1 MLDQLRTASNI
12 EEIAKVFLEFW
23 ENGTELDSFSAED
36 INEFRKILLSRNLF
50 GLAKKLTPPEAYEFN
65 RFNLTRAVISEIN
78 PETVMHQK
86 LKFAVWQRLITNR
99 TISFMAKT
107 TNADTQKKLNLLL
120 VSLKSLAGLN
130 QPLGRTELAKR
141 FVILSDLASQ
151 LGYEMFSLIAAKKS
165 LQTDPEYLDAAV
177 FIGRAYLELGSAF
190 ARKNERYGDFGA
202 GTFQYN
208 LQKSSEIFISA
219 LEKMSGSQ
227 RQQVSDLVASISGVL
242 TEIERQKKQ
251 GRHAVVHVVVED
263 YIKDKM
269 EKVENAIMAGY
280 ENSKVK
286 FAANIHT
293 EESISQILTA
303 TASEI
308 RSETTA
314 QGDDLLTVIKELPP
328 ELRRVPESQPVIPK
342 TGKLYNI
349 YNQQSEFKPET
360 PKTGSVT
367 SDEIGYKLKLEDILK
382 AKIKEKNDEIFNK
395 KS

>member
-12 EEIAKVFLEFW
+12 EEIGRIFLEYW

-36 INEFRKILLSRNLF
+36 INEFRKILMARNLF
-50 GLAKKLTPPEAYEFN
+50 GLAKKLTPPEAFEFN
-65 RFNLTRAVISEIN
+65 RFNLARAVVSEIDS
-78 PETVMHQK
+78 ETILHQK
-86 LKFAVWQRLITNR
+86 LKFAIWQRLITNR

-107 TNADTQKKLNLLL
+107 TNSETQKKLNLLL
-120 VSLKSLAGLN
+120 VSLKSLSGLN

-151 LGYEMFSLIAAKKS
+151 LGYEMFSLIAAKRS

-177 FIGRAYLELGSAF
+177 FVGRAYLELGSVF
-190 ARKNERYGDFGA
+190 ARKNEKYGDFGS

-208 LQKSSEIFISA
+208 LQKSSEIFVSA

-227 RQQVSDLVASISGVL
+227 RQQVSELVSSISSVL
-242 TEIERQKKQ
+242 TEIDRQKKQ
-251 GRHAVVHVVVED
+251 GRHAVVHIVVED

-269 EKVENAIMAGY
+269 EKVENAIMASY
-280 ENSKVK
+280 ENSTVK
-286 FAANIHT
+286 FAANIHP
-293 EESISQILTA
+293 EDSISQILTA

-308 RSETTA
+308 KSETA
-314 QGDDLLTVIKELPP
+314 GQSDDLLTVIKELPP
-328 ELRRVPESQPVIPK
+328 ELRRVPDNQPVAPK
-342 TGKLYNI
+342 TGKLFNI
-349 YNQQSEFKPET
+349 YNQQSEFKPEA